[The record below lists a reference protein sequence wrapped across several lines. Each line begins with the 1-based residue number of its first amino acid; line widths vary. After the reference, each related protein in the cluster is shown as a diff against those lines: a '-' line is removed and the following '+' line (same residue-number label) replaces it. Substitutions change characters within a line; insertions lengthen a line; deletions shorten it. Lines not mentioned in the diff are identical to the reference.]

1 MDWVFAAVP
10 WGLVLVPHEGATLTP
25 EDVIAFCEGQIAHFN
40 VPKHMRIVDD
50 MPMTVTRK
58 PQKFVMRE
66 WMVREG
72 VWGVSRKSEPYW
84 T

>member
-1 MDWVFAAVP
+1 MPGWCRTRRAA
-10 WGLVLVPHEGATLTP
+10 LTL
-25 EDVIAFCEGQIAHFN
+25 EEVIAFCEGQIAHFK
-40 VPKHMRIVDD
+40 VPQHVRIVDEL
-50 MPMTVTRK
+50 PMTVTGK

-72 VWGVSRKSEPYW
+72 SVGGGGVSRKSEPYW